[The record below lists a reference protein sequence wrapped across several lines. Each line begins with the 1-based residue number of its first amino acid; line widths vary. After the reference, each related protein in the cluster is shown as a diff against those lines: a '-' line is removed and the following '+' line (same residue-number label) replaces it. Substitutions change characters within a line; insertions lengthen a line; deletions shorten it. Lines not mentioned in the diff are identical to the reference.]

1 MVKPRCTTLYNICI
15 VFTRLI
21 PVLHD
26 VVAGA
31 KAENGHLYLIYAI
44 NNCGITGS
52 CLLVASCL
60 IMKLMYYDK

>member
-1 MVKPRCTTLYNICI
+1 MFTRLIPVLHDVVAGAKAEKGHLYLINFDKLLNGYI

-31 KAENGHLYLIYAI
+31 KAENGHLYLIYM
-44 NNCGITGS
+44 
-52 CLLVASCL
+52 L
-60 IMKLMYYDK
+60 